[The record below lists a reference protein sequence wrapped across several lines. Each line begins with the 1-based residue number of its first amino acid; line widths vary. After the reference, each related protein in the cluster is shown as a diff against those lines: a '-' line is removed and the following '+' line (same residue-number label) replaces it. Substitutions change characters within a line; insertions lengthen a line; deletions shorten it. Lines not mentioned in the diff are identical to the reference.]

1 MHKKPAALAAAA
13 LFATTALAAPSLQA
27 AEPVKVG
34 MVTTLSTG
42 AGYLGDH
49 ARKGLEL
56 ALEQSGAAD
65 KIELLVEDDG
75 LDPGQ
80 ATQLTQRMVERDGV
94 KLMTGSIFSNVAM
107 ATVPK
112 LVRNSDVVYV
122 SPNAGPAPLAGKGC
136 HPHYFNVAYQN
147 DNIAEVVGQYATDQ
161 GYQRV
166 YLMAPQ
172 YQAGKDSLAGFKRYF
187 KGEIVDEVYTAL
199 GQTDYAPEIAELRD
213 AAPDALYFFYPGGM
227 GINFIKQFS
236 QAGLADQIV
245 ALGPA
250 FSFDDT
256 LLDAVGDA
264 AVGFYNGSQWSP
276 DLDNEANRKFVAA
289 YKAKYNEYPTLYASQ
304 GYDAGLLIVSALEQT
319 GWSTDDTD
327 ALAAAIKK
335 ADFESVRGEFR
346 FGNNNHPIQDLY
358 MREVVKDDAG
368 NVTNR
373 LVTKVFDDHQD
384 AYAAECKM

>member
-187 KGEIVDEVYTAL
+187 AMPPRMRCISSTPVAWASTLSSSSRKRAWPIRSWPSARRSASMTRCWMPSATPPSDSTTAAN
-199 GQTDYAPEIAELRD
+199 GRPIWTTRPTASSSPRIR
-213 AAPDALYFFYPGGM
+213 PSTTNTRRFT
-227 GINFIKQFS
+227 
-236 QAGLADQIV
+236 
-245 ALGPA
+245 PA
-250 FSFDDT
+250 RAT
-256 LLDAVGDA
+256 M
-264 AVGFYNGSQWSP
+264 
-276 DLDNEANRKFVAA
+276 
-289 YKAKYNEYPTLYASQ
+289 
-304 GYDAGLLIVSALEQT
+304 
-319 GWSTDDTD
+319 
-327 ALAAAIKK
+327 
-335 ADFESVRGEFR
+335 RG
-346 FGNNNHPIQDLY
+346 
-358 MREVVKDDAG
+358 
-368 NVTNR
+368 
-373 LVTKVFDDHQD
+373 
-384 AYAAECKM
+384 C